1 MHIQDVHYTPIDE
14 FELVER
20 MQDVTRYQRLCSE
33 YGVRG
38 DGMEVFEALK
48 HDIGK
53 ALDRY
58 QAIVTSAVDPD
69 EPDDLESVLA
79 LRP

>member
-33 YGVRG
+33 YGV
-38 DGMEVFEALK
+38 
-48 HDIGK
+48 
-53 ALDRY
+53 DRK
-58 QAIVTSAVDPD
+58 
-69 EPDDLESVLA
+69 SVV
-79 LRP
+79 